1 MRTIDLARLATF
13 AALGT
18 AVVFAPANA
27 QKKYDVGATDTEI
40 KIGQTMPFSGPASA
54 VSTIAKTEA
63 AYFKMINDAG
73 GINGR
78 KINFVQ
84 YDDAFSPPKT
94 VEQVRKLVEGD
105 EVLLMFYMMGTAPSA
120 AVQKYLNDK
129 HIPQLFVAS
138 GVGRFTDPAKFPWS
152 MGFNISYATEANIY
166 AKYILDN
173 HPGAKIGILFQNDD
187 LGREYVA
194 GLKSGLGDK
203 ADSMIVAAVSYETT
217 DPTVDS
223 QILKLK
229 ASGADLFYDISGP
242 KAAGQAIKK
251 LAEIGWKPVHILD
264 SSAATVWAVVQSA
277 GLENSRGVLSVGYVK
292 DPLDPTWKDDAGMK
306 NFVSFMEKYYPDGDR
321 TSGFQVQGYSAAQL
335 MVEVLK
341 RSGDDLTR
349 ENIMK
354 QATNLKDV
362 KLDLA
367 LPGVLINTSPT
378 DYRVN
383 KQVQMIKFNGERWE
397 PFGPILGAGN
407 NS

>member
-1 MRTIDLARLATF
+1 V
-13 AALGT
+13 LGT
-18 AVVFAPANA
+18 AVFVAPAIA

-78 KINFVQ
+78 KITFIQ
-84 YDDAFSPPKT
+84 YDDSFSPPKT

-105 EVLLMFYMMGTAPSA
+105 EVLLTFHMMGTAPSA

-129 HIPQLFVAS
+129 HVPQLFVAS
-138 GVGRFTDPAKFPWS
+138 GVTRFIDPANYPWS
-152 MGFNISYATEANIY
+152 MGFNISYTTEANIY
-166 AKYILDN
+166 AKYILSN
-173 HPGAKIGILFQNDD
+173 YPNAKIGVLFQNDD

-194 GLKSGLGDK
+194 GLKAGLGEMAEK
-203 ADSMIVAAVSYETT
+203 MIVATASYETT

-223 QILKLK
+223 QILKLR
-229 ASGADLFYDISGP
+229 AAGPDLLYDITGP
-242 KAAGQAIKK
+242 KAAGQTIKK
-251 LAEIGWKPVHILD
+251 LAEIGWKPVHLLD

-277 GLENSRGVLSVGYVK
+277 GLENSKGVTSVGYFK
-292 DPLDPTWKDDAGMK
+292 DPLDPTWKDDPGMK
-306 NFVSFMEKYYPDGDR
+306 NFVSFMDKYYPEGDR
-321 TSGFQVQGYSAAQL
+321 TSGFQIQGYSAAQL

-341 RSGDDLTR
+341 RCGDDLTR
-349 ENIMK
+349 ENIMR
-354 QATNLKDV
+354 QATNLQNIQ
-362 KLDLA
+362 LDLS

-397 PFGPILGAGN
+397 PFGPIIGADGR
-407 NS
+407 